1 MDLKLSNRKYYN
13 HYVPKFAKKATRLAT
28 VSEYSKQDIHEQF
41 HIENEKIDVVYC
53 GVNSFYHPVT
63 KEEASET
70 RIQFSNGKEYF
81 VFVGTLSPRKN
92 ILGLMKAFEA
102 FKSETG
108 SEMQLLIVGHSMFK
122 TDELYDYKK
131 TIVSGKDIV
140 FTGRLE
146 DDALNRVLASSLAL
160 VFVPFFE
167 GFGIPAIEAMQCEV
181 PVIASNVTSVPEVV
195 GDAALLVDPENID
208 EIKTAM
214 VRIASDENLRQEL
227 IRKGKLRRE
236 NFTWEKTASLLWDGI
251 KKCL

>member
-1 MDLKLSNRKYYN
+1 M
-13 HYVPKFAKKATRLAT
+13 PKFAKKAARLAT
-28 VSEYSKQDIHEQF
+28 VSEYSKQDIHKHF
-41 HIENEKIDVVYC
+41 HVENEKIDVVFC

-63 KEEASET
+63 NEIATET
-70 RIQFSNGKEYF
+70 RKKYSNAKAYF

-108 SEMQLLIVGHSMFK
+108 SDMQLLIVGHSMFR
-122 TDELYDYKK
+122 TNELFDFKN
-131 TIVSGKDIV
+131 TISSGNDIV

-146 DDALNRVLASSLAL
+146 DEELNKVLASSMAL

-195 GDAALLVDPENID
+195 GDAALLVNPENIN

-214 VRIASDENLRQEL
+214 IRIAVNEDLRNEL
-227 IRKGKLRRE
+227 IRKGKIRKE

-251 KKCL
+251 SKCL